1 MPSQDDCKPI
11 DDSSLVSAADA
22 LLERVR
28 VDELAP
34 GQCAT
39 VCEVDVSE
47 ASAGQLMAMGVCEG
61 RRVEL
66 VKCGDPLILRV
77 LGSRIG
83 LSARLARGVLVE
95 PCTTTAC
102 PTDGPTDRN

>member
-1 MPSQDDCKPI
+1 MPGQEYTQSMDGPP
-11 DDSSLVSAADA
+11 
-22 LLERVR
+22 LLGAVVRVR
-28 VDELAP
+28 VDELLP

-39 VCEVDVSE
+39 VCQVDVSE

-66 VKCGDPLILRV
+66 VKRGDPLILRV
-77 LGSRIG
+77 LGSRLG

-95 PCTTTAC
+95 PCATTAC
-102 PTDGPTDRN
+102 PTDGVMGRNET